1 MVLKVQMRDIIY
13 SSEWDKEKN
22 IYGKKKRRTS
32 MDEEAWVVPHI
43 VEVFNY
49 IWSLTSSI
57 LKSLHFSFIKGEIT
71 HDVQLKNT
79 LPGL

>member
-1 MVLKVQMRDIIY
+1 
-13 SSEWDKEKN
+13 
-22 IYGKKKRRTS
+22 